1 MSHDRLDVKPPLRVR
16 ELTIDHGLDIAMW
29 RAPGP
34 WTVEDS
40 LKAPQP
46 DEGYWA
52 VCDADGT
59 LVGYCCFGEK
69 ARPPGLAERPG
80 TLDVALGLDPARF
93 GQGVSR
99 LLASAAV
106 ERGRQVA
113 DHRTL
118 RCAVASWNAV
128 GRHTTE
134 AAGFVAVGSHEVKG
148 GSTVVSYT
156 VYEM

>member
-1 MSHDRLDVKPPLRVR
+1 MADDVAAVAPPLRVT
-16 ELTIDHGLDIAMW
+16 ELTIDDGLDMAMW

-40 LKAPQP
+40 LLAPRP

-52 VCDADGT
+52 VRDAVGQ

-69 ARPPGLAERPG
+69 ARPVGLPAKAG
-80 TLDVALGLDPARF
+80 TLDVALGLDPSRS
-93 GQGVSR
+93 GHGLSR
-99 LLASAAV
+99 LLANAVV
-106 ERGRQVA
+106 ERAREVA
-113 DHRTL
+113 DERTL
-118 RCAVASWNAV
+118 RCAVASWNAI

-134 AAGFVAVGSHEVKG
+134 AAGFRLVGTHEVKG
-148 GSTVVSYT
+148 ASRVVSYH

>member
-1 MSHDRLDVKPPLRVR
+1 MTDHGSDVVPPLHVS
-16 ELTIDHGLDIAMW
+16 ELTIEDGLDIAMW

-40 LKAPQP
+40 LKPPQP

-52 VCDADGT
+52 VRDAADT

-69 ARPPGLAERPG
+69 ARPPGLPAKPG
-80 TLDVALGLDPARF
+80 TLDVALGLDPTLS
-93 GQGVSR
+93 GQGMSR
-99 LLASAAV
+99 LLAAAV
-106 ERGRQVA
+106 VDRGREVA

-134 AAGFVAVGSHEVKG
+134 AAGFAWVGTHEVKG
-148 GSTVVSYT
+148 GRTVVTYD
-156 VYEM
+156 VYQM

>member
-1 MSHDRLDVKPPLRVR
+1 MDQRSPEIVPPLRVDTLSI
-16 ELTIDHGLDIAMW
+16 EDGLDIAMW

-40 LKAPQP
+40 LVAPQP

-52 VCDADGT
+52 VRDDVGH

-69 ARPPGLAERPG
+69 ARPLGLPAKVG
-80 TLDVALGLDPARF
+80 TLDVALGIDPGRS
-93 GQGVSR
+93 GQGESR
-99 LLASAAV
+99 TFATAV
-106 ERGRQVA
+106 VEHGREVA
-113 DHRTL
+113 GERTL

-128 GRHTTE
+128 GRHTAE
-134 AAGFVAVGSHEVKG
+134 AAGFRLVGTHEVTG
-148 GSTVVSYT
+148 GQTVATYQ

>member
-1 MSHDRLDVKPPLRVR
+1 MSEHHLDVAAPLRLS
-16 ELTIDHGLDIAMW
+16 ELTIEDGLDIAMW

-40 LKAPQP
+40 LLAPRP

-52 VCDADGT
+52 VRDADNQ

-69 ARPPGLAERPG
+69 ARPLGLPAKVG
-80 TLDVALGLDPARF
+80 TLDVALGLDPSRI
-93 GQGVSR
+93 GHGLSR
-99 LLASAAV
+99 LLATAV
-106 ERGRQVA
+106 IERGREVA
-113 DHRTL
+113 DERTL
-118 RCAVASWNAV
+118 RCAVASWNAI

-134 AAGFVAVGSHEVKG
+134 ATGFQLVGTHEVKG
-148 GSTVVSYT
+148 GSRVVSYQ

>member
-1 MSHDRLDVKPPLRVR
+1 MDQTSAEIVPPLRVDT
-16 ELTIDHGLDIAMW
+16 LTIEDGLDIAMW

-40 LKAPQP
+40 LVAPQP

-52 VCDADGT
+52 VRDDVGQ
-59 LVGYCCFGEK
+59 LVGYCCFCEK
-69 ARPPGLAERPG
+69 ARPLGLPAKAG
-80 TLDVALGLDPARF
+80 TLDVALGIDPGRS
-93 GQGVSR
+93 GHGVSR
-99 LLASAAV
+99 TFATAV
-106 ERGRQVA
+106 VDRGREVA
-113 DHRTL
+113 AERTL

-134 AAGFVAVGSHEVKG
+134 AAGFRLVGTHEVTG
-148 GSTVVSYT
+148 GRTVATYQ